1 MMDDIRFNTHTDAPI
16 RARPL
21 HDAHVLLIL
30 MLFFIGVALPIA
42 WHTVVALS
50 LALAVLARIQG
61 MTWRSIS
68 FVWGWRCCFHGRF
81 GCGI

>member
-30 MLFFIGVALPIA
+30 MLFFIGVALPMA
-42 WHTVVALS
+42 WHTVVAS
-50 LALAVLARIQG
+50 RSH
-61 MTWRSIS
+61 WR
-68 FVWGWRCCFHGRF
+68 FWHEFRA
-81 GCGI
+81 